1 MPFTNKPFGTEDK
14 IKMFERMGATA
25 AVIALI
31 IIMLIES
38 GYVGEYKNLADMG
51 LPEQQHRNSGLAD
64 APADRERELTVQKHP
79 VVRKIPSVITAGK
92 RQLAVH

>member
-25 AVIALI
+25 AIIALI

-51 LPEQQHRNSGLAD
+51 LTAMI
-64 APADRERELTVQKHP
+64 
-79 VVRKIPSVITAGK
+79 VV
-92 RQLAVH
+92 LAVSLVGSLFYKTRKK